1 MRQMAVWF
9 FLSCKRC
16 LKKASFVA
24 LLLALPA
31 AAFAMRQVEKKEGQE
46 ARIAVWVEESPLG
59 RDGELPLEWQLAE
72 SLVQH
77 DSSGGLFRFYLC
89 GSQDQLKAHVASR
102 QAECGYTFPAGLR
115 EKLDHKDYRR
125 CIQVYSAPSTV
136 LAQLSTEVVSAALME
151 LYDREI
157 FVDYITQSELV
168 RQAAW
173 DQRRELE
180 GQRPDPAGIVE
191 MLEITAGELYDK
203 WQNNGSTFRFEYG
216 YRDMR
221 GEGDGKEQAPAIFPV
236 RGMAAVYLFLT
247 GLYSGV
253 VLGSDQARGLFRPL
267 SPKRRRACG
276 LAVMAA
282 PVFLGAVSCLWAL
295 MAGGCVD
302 NIWREIGIMALYF
315 GAVCIFSWGAK
326 ALCPRPQVLCCL
338 IPLFLVGSL
347 LFTPVIL
354 DIRQFFPELGW
365 VEKLFLPSYYL
376 RAF

>member
-157 FVDYITQSELV
+157 FVV
-168 RQAAW
+168 KP
-173 DQRRELE
+173 RRC
-180 GQRPDPAGIVE
+180 
-191 MLEITAGELYDK
+191 K
-203 WQNNGSTFRFEYG
+203 
-216 YRDMR
+216 
-221 GEGDGKEQAPAIFPV
+221 
-236 RGMAAVYLFLT
+236 
-247 GLYSGV
+247 
-253 VLGSDQARGLFRPL
+253 VL
-267 SPKRRRACG
+267 
-276 LAVMAA
+276 
-282 PVFLGAVSCLWAL
+282 
-295 MAGGCVD
+295 
-302 NIWREIGIMALYF
+302 
-315 GAVCIFSWGAK
+315 
-326 ALCPRPQVLCCL
+326 
-338 IPLFLVGSL
+338 
-347 LFTPVIL
+347 
-354 DIRQFFPELGW
+354 
-365 VEKLFLPSYYL
+365 
-376 RAF
+376 